1 MRRILLV
8 GVLCLAGCQ
17 SVVGPFETR
26 RERADDPL
34 LTSAEQQRK
43 ARYLHAYADEDLA
56 ARSNVVGRPEP
67 SPHGR

>member
-1 MRRILLV
+1 MHRIFLV

-17 SVVGPFETR
+17 SIVGPFEPK
-26 RERADDPL
+26 ERADDPL
-34 LTSAEQQRK
+34 LTTNEQQRR
-43 ARYLHAYADEDLA
+43 ARWSHAYADEDLA